1 MFFQIS
7 ILIFGFALLIFGA
20 DFLIKGA
27 SGMAKK
33 FNISEIL
40 IGLTIVA
47 LGTSLPELVVTTISA
62 TTGNTDIILGNVIG
76 SNLCNLLLILGFLA
90 ILKPIDFEETSVRQS
105 LPLLNIT
112 TLLVLIMG
120 IGIFSSSKLV
130 LTKLDAIIL
139 LLIACIYFAYP
150 IIKHIKERKTSKYS
164 KNTSTSKNINV
175 IQCFI
180 YILMGCFALKYGGD
194 FVVNSA
200 SNIAYIFN
208 IPERVISLTI
218 VALGTSLPELV
229 TSTVAVLKGDD
240 DIAEG
245 NILGSCIINLCLIL
259 GVGAFISNL
268 TLNVNYIE
276 NIILLLASCILIWLY
291 SISNKKHTLSRSNG
305 VVLLVIYIIY
315 CIRLFI

>member
-7 ILIFGFALLIFGA
+7 ILIFGFSLLIFGA
-20 DFLIKGA
+20 DFLVKG
-27 SGMAKK
+27 STGIAKK

-47 LGTSLPELVVTTISA
+47 IGTSLPELVVTIISA
-62 TTGNTDIILGNVIG
+62 STGNTDIIIGNVIG

-90 ILKPIDFEETSVRQS
+90 ILKPINFEKSSVKRS

-112 TLLVLIMG
+112 TLLILIMG
-120 IGIFSSSKLV
+120 TGIFSNNKLV

-139 LLIACIYFAYP
+139 LIIACIYFAYP
-150 IIKHIKERKTSKYS
+150 IIEYKKASKHLNNKVTSES
-164 KNTSTSKNINV
+164 ISIA
-175 IQCFI
+175 QCLI
-180 YILMGCFALKYGGD
+180 YILLGCFALKYGGD
-194 FVVNSA
+194 FVVDSA
-200 SNIAYIFN
+200 SNIAYIFK
-208 IPERVISLTI
+208 IPERVVSLTI

-291 SISNKKHTLSRSNG
+291 SISNKKHTLSRANG
-305 VVLLVIYIIY
+305 LVLLIIYIIY
-315 CIRLFI
+315 CVRLFI

>member
-164 KNTSTSKNINV
+164 KNTSTSKNINI

>member
-1 MFFQIS
+1 MFFQMS

-139 LLIACIYFAYP
+139 LIIACIYFAYP
-150 IIKHIKERKTSKYS
+150 IIKHIKERKTSKYL

-276 NIILLLASCILIWLY
+276 NIILLLSSCILIWLY